1 MKYPVLLLLVIS
13 FFGGTYAMA
22 KTKPN
27 LLLAIQHG
35 ERQEASLNWK
45 SKQRLS
51 AKVAKGE
58 LYIFQVDLL
67 TANQELRDV
76 QITVKDNLVAKG
88 KMGILSKSFFRFAD
102 DEKALQEEGRKLEP
116 FTLMA
121 DQPRKV
127 YAAVKI
133 PAYISPTTFQ
143 GKLNIE
149 IAGKVYKTVDIQLH
163 VSPNMITHTRFSEQ

>member
-1 MKYPVLLLLVIS
+1 MKYPVLVLLVIS

-35 ERQEASLNWK
+35 KGQEASLNWK

-58 LYIFQVDLL
+58 LYIFELSLFAKNQEVKDVRIKLQGDLL
-67 TANQELRDV
+67 S
-76 QITVKDNLVAKG
+76 KG

-102 DEKALQEEGRKLEP
+102 NEKALQEEGVMLEP
-116 FTLMA
+116 FALA
-121 DQPRKV
+121 QGDKHKV
-127 YAAVKI
+127 YCAVKI
-133 PAYISPTTFQ
+133 PVYISPTTFS
-143 GKLNIE
+143 GTLNIE
-149 IAGKVYKTVDIQLH
+149 VDGEVYTSVDIQMH
-163 VSPNMITHTRFSEQ
+163 VSPNMIKHTRFSEQ

>member
-1 MKYPVLLLLVIS
+1 MKYPVLLFSIVALLLSLQV
-13 FFGGTYAMA
+13 GA
-22 KTKPN
+22 KTKPRIMVAVHAVAATN
-27 LLLAIQHG
+27 KVPDWKGNGLL
-35 ERQEASLNWK
+35 E
-45 SKQRLS
+45 

-67 TANQELRDV
+67 TVNQELRDV

-163 VSPNMITHTRFSEQ
+163 VSPNRITHTRFSEQ

>member
-1 MKYPVLLLLVIS
+1 MKYPVLLFSIVALLLSLQVE
-13 FFGGTYAMA
+13 A
-22 KTKPN
+22 KTKPRIMVAVHAAAATN
-27 LLLAIQHG
+27 EVPDWKDNGLL
-35 ERQEASLNWK
+35 E
-45 SKQRLS
+45 
-51 AKVAKGE
+51 AKVANGE
-58 LYIFQVDLL
+58 VYIFQVDLL
-67 TANQELRDV
+67 TVNQELRDV
-76 QITVKDNLVAKG
+76 EITVKDNLVAKG

-102 DEKALQEEGRKLEP
+102 NEKALQEEGRKLEP